1 MRRFEYF
8 VKHYFFFSSSLNSVF
23 VYVVLRG
30 GEL

>member
-8 VKHYFFFSSSLNSVF
+8 VKHFFFFVFYANSVF